1 MNNASFSQLQ
11 IDYSE
16 PVTLKPIVLLP
27 LVIQNVTAPVKVKLV
42 LKSVPSC
49 EKSNIVV
56 FDLTMHE
63 CQLISGGGME
73 DGAVACVYSCMDS
86 CSTNIVVGFEKPW
99 DRPPQWSLC
108 EVIPLYRFIP

>member
-1 MNNASFSQLQ
+1 MPANSF
-11 IDYSE
+11 E
-16 PVTLKPIVLLP
+16 PILLLP
-27 LVIQNVTAPVKVKLV
+27 LLFEYITAPVRVTLV

-63 CQLISGGGME
+63 CQLISGGME

-86 CSTNIVVGFEKPW
+86 CSTNIVVGFGKPW
-99 DRPPQWSLC
+99 DRPPQWFLC
-108 EVIPLYRFIP
+108 EVTPVYHFVP